1 MTRPKMY
8 QVYNTDAFEWLAHRQ
23 PRSIHAVVTDPPY
36 GIVEYLPDQ
45 LQKKR
50 DGKGGIW
57 RLPQNYDGA
66 KRRPMPRFTVLRPAD
81 HERILQFHS
90 RLARLTY
97 EVLVPGAHVIMA
109 SQSILSHLPIAAFT
123 SCGFEMRGQVARI
136 VKTLRGGD
144 RPKGAHALYPRVS
157 VSPRSSWEPWLIF
170 RRPCEGRVS
179 DNLTNWGTGALR
191 RLAVDKPFRDLIESA
206 PARGMER
213 ELAPHPSLKPQ
224 AFIRQV
230 VWAALPLGKGVL
242 LDPFMGSGST
252 VAAASHLGYE
262 SIGIEID
269 LEYFNMAKSAIRA
282 LAALEVNESPMPA

>member
-1 MTRPKMY
+1 MTRSKLY
-8 QVYNTDAFEWLAHRQ
+8 QIYNADAFEWLAHRQ
-23 PRSIHAVVTDPPY
+23 PKSIHAVVTDPPY
-36 GIVEYLPDQ
+36 GVVEYLPDQ
-45 LQKKR
+45 LKKKR

-57 RLPQNYDGA
+57 RLPHNYDGA
-66 KRRPMPRFTVLRPAD
+66 KRRPMPRFTVLRSAD

-90 RLARLTY
+90 RLAKLMY

-109 SQSILSHLPIAAFT
+109 SQGILSHLPIAAFT
-123 SCGFEMRGQVARI
+123 SCGFEMRGQIARI

-144 RPKGAHALYPRVS
+144 RPKGAHVTYPGVS

-179 DNLTNWGTGALR
+179 DNLTDWGTGALR

-224 AFIRQV
+224 AFMRQV
-230 VWAALPLGKGVL
+230 VWAALPLGKGVV

-252 VAAASHLGYE
+252 VAAASHLGYQCV
-262 SIGIEID
+262 GIEID
-269 LEYFNMAKSAIRA
+269 VEYFKLAKSVIPA
-282 LAALEVNESPMPA
+282 LAALEVNTSPKPA